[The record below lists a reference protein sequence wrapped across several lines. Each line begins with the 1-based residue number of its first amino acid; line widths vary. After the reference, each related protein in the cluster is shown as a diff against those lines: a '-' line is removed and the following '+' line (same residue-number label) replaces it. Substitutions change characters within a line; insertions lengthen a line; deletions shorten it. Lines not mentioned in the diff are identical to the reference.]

1 LNILSLRAAVV
12 VVIWMAV
19 VEPRVDSV
27 PGQGLALPPELT
39 TRLLSALAA
48 MDQAPPREALLV
60 MIRYLARLLLL
71 AAVVAAHIHCLR
83 IQQYPQVA
91 TVVRAV
97 AVESRKPPMAAVL
110 EALETRL
117 LLAHRRVIMAVRD
130 LLPVRLPL
138 MV

>member
-1 LNILSLRAAVV
+1 
-12 VVIWMAV
+12 MAV

-71 AAVVAAHIHCLR
+71 AAVVAAHIQTLNHLQLVR
-83 IQQYPQVA
+83 
-91 TVVRAV
+91 VVMEVLAA
-97 AVESRKPPMAAVL
+97 AVESRKTPMAAVL

-130 LLPVRLPL
+130 LLSVRLPL